1 MRKLVVLYGHPTD
14 PDHFRRYYTGTH
26 LPLAARLPGLLAMR
40 HSFAPEGVGGPSPYF
55 CIFEGEFADAASL
68 GAAMASP
75 EGRAL
80 AADAANYATGGVT
93 ILHGEPEEGL
103 VRGISP
109 EPEPSPPALG
119 ADPRTGADVFAA
131 GLDVR
136 RAMFGPAGADAQIE
150 AATDF
155 LKPMQDLVTRY
166 CFGDVWT
173 RPGLPRKTRSL
184 LTLSMLVVLGRPNQ
198 LKVHVRGALANGATE
213 EEIRETLLHAMIYA
227 GVPASVDAF
236 LNAAEVLREVGA
248 HGKD

>member
-1 MRKLVVLYGHPTD
+1 MRKLVVLYGHPAD
-14 PDHFRRYYTGTH
+14 PDHFRRHYIGTH

-55 CIFEGEFADAASL
+55 CIFEGEFADAAAL

-75 EGRAL
+75 EGQAV
-80 AADAANYATGGVT
+80 AADVANYATGGVT
-93 ILHGEPEEGL
+93 VLHGEPEEG
-103 VRGISP
+103 VVHAASP
-109 EPEPSPPALG
+109 TPALG
-119 ADPRTGADVFAA
+119 ADPRTGAEVFAA

-136 RAMFGPAGADAQIE
+136 RAMFGPAGADAQIK
-150 AATDF
+150 AAGDF
-155 LKPMQDLVTRY
+155 LGPMQDLVTRY

-198 LKVHVRGALANGATE
+198 LKVHVRGALANGATQ

-236 LNAAEVLREVGA
+236 LNAAEVLGEVRA
-248 HGKD
+248 NGKE